1 MPHVNPATTAVAIQA
16 LAMWEQAEDGAFREP
31 WQALI

>member
-1 MPHVNPATTAVAIQA
+1 VALQA

-31 WQALI
+31 WQTLI